1 LAGLNAAW
9 KLGLADA
16 TLAAMAAELGS
27 DVPFFLRGGTALG
40 EGRGERLT
48 LLAPLP
54 TRALILGIPKGRL
67 LTAEV
72 YGALAAPLTPGNG
85 GVTVSRFF
93 GKLAE
98 RNDFALATNDLEAPA
113 FSIRRE
119 LVAFRDALLEVG
131 AEVAL
136 LSGSGS
142 TVFGVFRP
150 GANVASVVS
159 TLRRSYP
166 EWTLRETRT
175 IASGVRVETA
185 ECE

>member
-1 LAGLNAAW
+1 
-9 KLGLADA
+9 
-16 TLAAMAAELGS
+16 
-27 DVPFFLRGGTALG
+27 
-40 EGRGERLT
+40 
-48 LLAPLP
+48 
-54 TRALILGIPKGRL
+54 
-67 LTAEV
+67 
-72 YGALAAPLTPGNG
+72 
-85 GVTVSRFF
+85 VSRFF